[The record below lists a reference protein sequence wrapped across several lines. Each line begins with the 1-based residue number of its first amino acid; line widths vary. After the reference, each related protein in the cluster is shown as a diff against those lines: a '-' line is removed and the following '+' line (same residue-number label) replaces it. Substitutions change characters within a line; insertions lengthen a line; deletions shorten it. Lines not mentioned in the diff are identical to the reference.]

1 MPKNKDSKA
10 PVNLVGGLSKFDKDV
25 LKAQR
30 KLTKKAKRRSKKI
43 SKSAQDAAAK
53 VIGG

>member
-1 MPKNKDSKA
+1 MPKSKDKDKIN
-10 PVNLVGGLSKFDKDV
+10 VVGGLSEFDRDI
-25 LKAQR
+25 LKKSGR
-30 KLTKKAKRRSKKI
+30 LTKKAKRRSKKI